1 MTVESKRRSGVFIF
15 AVLVA
20 ISPWTACTRS
30 IKQEAKP
37 SIPPRVI
44 YDLGIRQLQ
53 SGDYLQARISLEQA
67 VALDPDKAVYRNALG
82 LANLHSG
89 RLRHAVDS
97 FREALRLNPQ
107 FPDAYNNL
115 GVALA
120 QSDKPKEALEAFRKA
135 LSFPSYNGPEI
146 VYQNLGETYYKMGRY
161 EEAEEALKAALRLN
175 ANVPTTYYT
184 LGLVHEKQFRRLDAL
199 KAYREALKLAPDSEV
214 ARKAKK
220 RVVSLGG

>member
-1 MTVESKRRSGVFIF
+1 MTGPKKRCGLLILPILVIF
-15 AVLVA
+15 SWSV
-20 ISPWTACTRS
+20 ACTPT
-30 IKQEAKP
+30 QEQKAKP
-37 SIPPRVI
+37 TVPPRFI

-53 SGDYLQARISLEQA
+53 SGDYFQARISLEQA

-120 QSDKPKEALEAFRKA
+120 QSDQPKEALEAFRKA

-184 LGLVHEKQFRRLDAL
+184 LGLVHEKQFRQLDAL

-220 RVVSLGG
+220 RIVSLGG

>member
-1 MTVESKRRSGVFIF
+1 MTVESKRISGVFIF

-20 ISPWTACTRS
+20 VSSWTACTPS
-30 IKQEAKP
+30 FKQEEKP
-37 SIPPRVI
+37 SIPPPVI
-44 YDLGIRQLQ
+44 YDLGIRQLK
-53 SGDYLQARISLEQA
+53 SGDYFQARISLEQA
-67 VALDPDKAVYRNALG
+67 IALDPKKAIYRNALG

-89 RLRHAVDS
+89 RLQKAVDL
-97 FREALRLNPQ
+97 FRQALRLNPQ

-120 QSDKPKEALEAFRKA
+120 QSGKPEDALEAFRKA
-135 LSFPSYNGPEI
+135 LSFPSYSVPEI
-146 VYQNLGETYYKMGRY
+146 VYQNLGETYYKLKRY
-161 EEAEEALKAALRLN
+161 VEAEEALTAALSLN

-184 LGLVHEKQFRRLDAL
+184 LGLVHEKQFRQLDAL

-220 RVVSLGG
+220 RVDSLGG